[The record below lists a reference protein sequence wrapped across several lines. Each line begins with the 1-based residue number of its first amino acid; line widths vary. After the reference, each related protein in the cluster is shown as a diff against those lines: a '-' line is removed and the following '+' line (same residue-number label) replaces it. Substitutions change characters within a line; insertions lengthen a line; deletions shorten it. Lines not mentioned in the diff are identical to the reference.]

1 MHTILWR
8 ARSQGPA
15 AAQLSTG
22 AERGR
27 ERERE
32 GEGKER
38 EEEEREEE
46 EERRKKQ
53 PAGLAAP
60 APEGLPLKAPP
71 GGQWQR
77 SRSERC
83 LRL

>member
-1 MHTILWR
+1 MAR
-8 ARSQGPA
+8 AQP
-15 AAQLSTG
+15 G
-22 AERGR
+22 AGRIAPVGEERGR

>member
-1 MHTILWR
+1 MAR
-8 ARSQGPA
+8 AQPGAGRIAPV
-15 AAQLSTG
+15 G

-46 EERRKKQ
+46 EERR
-53 PAGLAAP
+53 ASR
-60 APEGLPLKAPP
+60 P
-71 GGQWQR
+71 GA
-77 SRSERC
+77 
-83 LRL
+83 

>member
-1 MHTILWR
+1 MAGAIEGLHVLTPSMERVQKLI
-8 ARSQGPA
+8 S
-15 AAQLSTG
+15 

-71 GGQWQR
+71 GGAVAT
-77 SRSERC
+77 
-83 LRL
+83 

>member
-1 MHTILWR
+1 MAR
-8 ARSQGPA
+8 AQRRGRPQRTVGE
-15 AAQLSTG
+15 
-22 AERGR
+22 ERGR